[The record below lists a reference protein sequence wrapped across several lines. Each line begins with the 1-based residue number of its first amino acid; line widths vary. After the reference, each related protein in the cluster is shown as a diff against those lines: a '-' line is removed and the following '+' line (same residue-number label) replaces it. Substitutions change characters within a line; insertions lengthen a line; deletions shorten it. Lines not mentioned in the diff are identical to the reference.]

1 LPILQRV
8 PPLVAIEHLAKVYPG
23 GTLALDDVSLDIQ
36 RGEFVVLIGLSG
48 SGKST
53 LLRCINRLVEPTS
66 GTVRFDGLD
75 ITRASPAELR
85 RIRRRIGMIF
95 QQFNLVR
102 RSSVFSNVLAG
113 RLGYRSTW
121 RTIASRPATTDVDLA
136 FGNLQRVGILD
147 KAYARAD
154 ALSGG
159 QQQRVGI
166 ARALMQQ
173 PELMLADEPVA
184 SLDPATSHSVMKYL
198 EEINRKEGITVICSL
213 HFLSLARRYGTR
225 VIALKA
231 GKVAFD
237 GRPAA
242 IDERRFRDIYG
253 EDAVEVEIGP
263 QTTPREAGDA
273 IDAPALDPDLPVEH

>member
-1 LPILQRV
+1 MLSIQN
-8 PPLVAIEHLAKVYPG
+8 LVKVYPS
-23 GTLALDDVSLDIQ
+23 GTRAIDDVSLDINH
-36 RGEFVVLIGLSG
+36 GEFVVLIGLSG
-48 SGKST
+48 SGKSS

-66 GTVRFDGLD
+66 GRVIFEGAD
-75 ITRASPAELR
+75 ITRATGGELR
-85 RIRRRIGMIF
+85 RLRRRIGMIF

-102 RSSVFSNVLAG
+102 RGSVLSNTLAG
-113 RLGYRSTW
+113 RLGYRSTL
-121 RTIASRPATTDVDLA
+121 RTILGRPSRADIAAA
-136 FGNLQRVGILD
+136 FENLGRVGIAD
-147 KAYARAD
+147 KAFARAD

-166 ARALMQQ
+166 ARALMQH

-198 EEINRKEGITVICSL
+198 EEINKQDGITVICSL

-225 VIALKA
+225 VIALKG

-237 GRPAA
+237 GKPDE
-242 IDERRFRDIYG
+242 IDERRFKEIYG

-263 QTTPREAGDA
+263 GRTTDSISAAEAA
-273 IDAPALDPDLPVEH
+273 ALALAKDSTTAAAKLGLPDR

>member
-1 LPILQRV
+1 VPPILQ
-8 PPLVAIEHLAKVYPG
+8 LKGITKTYPS
-23 GTLALDDVSLDIQ
+23 GTRALSGISLDIQ
-36 RGEFVVLIGLSG
+36 CGEFVVLIGLSG

-53 LLRCINRLVEPTS
+53 LLRCINRLVDPTTGS
-66 GTVRFDGLD
+66 VLFDGVD
-75 ITRASPAELR
+75 VTRARGAELR

-102 RSSVFSNVLAG
+102 RASVFGNVLAG
-113 RLGYRSTW
+113 RLGSRPLW
-121 RTIASRPATTDVDLA
+121 RTIALRPTREDVTLA
-136 FGNLQRVGILD
+136 FENLERVGIVD

-166 ARALMQQ
+166 ARALMQR
-173 PELMLADEPVA
+173 PDLMLADEPVA

-198 EEINRKEGITVICSL
+198 EEINKKDGITVICSL

-225 VIALKA
+225 VVALKD

-237 GRPAA
+237 GKPAE
-242 IDERRFRDIYG
+242 IDERRFKEIYG
-253 EDAVEVEIGP
+253 QDAVEVEIGP
-263 QTTPREAGDA
+263 ERSEPQPMSATEA
-273 IDAPALDPDLPVEH
+273 ALRAELTDSEGGRRY

>member
-1 LPILQRV
+1 MPSILSLRDV
-8 PPLVAIEHLAKVYPG
+8 VMVYPN
-23 GTLALDDVSLDIQ
+23 GTRALDGITLEVQ

-53 LLRCINRLVEPTS
+53 LLRCVNRLVTPTS
-66 GTVRFDGLD
+66 GTVIFDGID
-75 ITRASPAELR
+75 VTRAKGAELR

-102 RSSVFSNVLAG
+102 RGSVFANVLSG

-121 RTIASRPATTDVDLA
+121 RTIASRPDRADVQKA
-136 FGNLQRVGILD
+136 FENLGRVGIAE
-147 KAYARAD
+147 KAYSRAD

-198 EEINRKEGITVICSL
+198 EEINRKDGITVLCSL

-231 GKVAFD
+231 GKIAYD
-237 GRPAA
+237 GKPAD
-242 IDERRFRDIYG
+242 IDERRFKEIYG

-263 QTTPREAGDA
+263 ERSQPQPMSANDA
-273 IDAPALDPDLPVEH
+273 ALRALADDSDIGRPDR

>member
-1 LPILQRV
+1 M
-8 PPLVAIEHLAKVYPG
+8 PPLVSIKDLVKTYPN
-23 GTLALDDVSLDIQ
+23 GTRALDGVSLDIQ

-53 LLRCINRLVEPTS
+53 LLRCINRLVDPTS
-66 GTVRFDGLD
+66 GVVIFDGID
-75 ITRASPAELR
+75 VTAADRVAIRHA
-85 RIRRRIGMIF
+85 RRRIGMIF

-121 RTIASRPATTDVDLA
+121 RTITARPTTSDVAAA
-136 FGNLQRVGILD
+136 FENLGRVGIAD
-147 KAYARAD
+147 RAYSRAD

-166 ARALMQQ
+166 ARALMQK

-198 EEINRKEGITVICSL
+198 EEINKKDGITVICSL
-213 HFLSLARRYGTR
+213 HFLSLARRYGSR
-225 VIALKA
+225 VVALKG

-237 GRPAA
+237 GKPDG
-242 IDERRFRDIYG
+242 IDERRFKEIYG
-253 EDAVEVEIGP
+253 EDAEEVEIGP
-263 QTTPREAGDA
+263 GTSQPPMSAADAEARAIESDPR
-273 IDAPALDPDLPVEH
+273 